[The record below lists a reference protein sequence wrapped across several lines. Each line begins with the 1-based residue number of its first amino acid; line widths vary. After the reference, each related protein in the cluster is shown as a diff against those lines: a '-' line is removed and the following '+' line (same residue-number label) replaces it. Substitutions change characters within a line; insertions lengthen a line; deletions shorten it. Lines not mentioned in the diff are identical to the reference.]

1 MILLRRIFFILI
13 ISGCIYLIIVGA
25 FMYSGMRAKPVE
37 AADTVLIL
45 GAKVEGDPAVPS
57 LVLKERLDEAVTYLN
72 DYPKTKVVVS
82 GGQGAD
88 ESTTEASVMEEYLVN
103 EGIARNRIETEN
115 KSKRT
120 EENIKYSNE
129 KFDLGKTVIVS
140 SDYHMYRALMLANR
154 QGIDVS
160 GLPAKSRTP
169 AKYKGSMRE
178 VLSITYAWVFDH

>member
-1 MILLRRIFFILI
+1 
-13 ISGCIYLIIVGA
+13 
-25 FMYSGMRAKPVE
+25 
-37 AADTVLIL
+37 
-45 GAKVEGDPAVPS
+45 AVPS

-88 ESTTEASVMEEYLVN
+88 ERTTEASVMEEYLVN

-129 KFDLGKTVIVS
+129 KFDLGK
-140 SDYHMYRALMLANR
+140 RALMLANR

>member
-72 DYPKTKVVVS
+72 DYPK
-82 GGQGAD
+82 
-88 ESTTEASVMEEYLVN
+88 
-103 EGIARNRIETEN
+103 
-115 KSKRT
+115 
-120 EENIKYSNE
+120 
-129 KFDLGKTVIVS
+129 
-140 SDYHMYRALMLANR
+140 
-154 QGIDVS
+154 
-160 GLPAKSRTP
+160 
-169 AKYKGSMRE
+169 
-178 VLSITYAWVFDH
+178 